1 KLRLVRALQE
11 RNEVAAMTGDGVND
25 APALKQA
32 NIGVAMGITGTSV
45 SKEAAAI
52 VLTDDNFASIA
63 AAVEE
68 GRRVYDN
75 LVKSL
80 AFVLPTNLGLALILM
95 WAVFF
100 FPFNEVTAVVD
111 GVTKTTRELLV
122 PMLPTQLLWINL
134 VATVALALPLAFEAK
149 EPNVMKRPP
158 RSPSAPVLSGFVIF
172 RTFLAAILM
181 TVGCIGLFMWEYN
194 TAIKNGIDASVAL
207 AKAQTMGV
215 TTVIMFQIF
224 YMLNCRSLKDSIF
237 KIGLLSNKAVFIGV
251 AALLVLQA
259 VFIYLPLMNT
269 VFGSAPLAV
278 GDVIRAVLAGMIIL
292 PVISLEKFIRNRR
305 SPAAA

>member
-1 KLRLVRALQE
+1 
-11 RNEVAAMTGDGVND
+11 
-25 APALKQA
+25 
-32 NIGVAMGITGTSV
+32 
-45 SKEAAAI
+45 
-52 VLTDDNFASIA
+52 
-63 AAVEE
+63 
-68 GRRVYDN
+68 
-75 LVKSL
+75 
-80 AFVLPTNLGLALILM
+80 
-95 WAVFF
+95 
-100 FPFNEVTAVVD
+100 
-111 GVTKTTRELLV
+111 
-122 PMLPTQLLWINL
+122 
-134 VATVALALPLAFEAK
+134 
-149 EPNVMKRPP
+149 
-158 RSPSAPVLSGFVIF
+158 
-172 RTFLAAILM
+172 M